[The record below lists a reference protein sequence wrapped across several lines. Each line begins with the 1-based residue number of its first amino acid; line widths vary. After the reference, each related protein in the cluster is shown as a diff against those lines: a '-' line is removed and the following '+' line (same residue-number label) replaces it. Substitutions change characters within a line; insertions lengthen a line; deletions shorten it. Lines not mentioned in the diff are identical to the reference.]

1 MQKPL
6 LIIIGLLIYANIAFA
21 QTLTVYK
28 SDKGVNE
35 TVNKLIEVIQADEK
49 LIYFETVNHDEIARE
64 RGMELDST
72 RSILFEEPTL
82 STTLLQCQPSA
93 ALDLPLEII
102 VWEEYGDVY
111 IGFMDP
117 KFMKRRFMI
126 TDCEETI
133 TELTNVITRISMD
146 ALRQL

>member
-1 MQKPL
+1 MLKPL
-6 LIIIGLLIYANIAFA
+6 LLAAGLFVLMNFGFG
-21 QTLTVYK
+21 QNLTVYR
-28 SDKGVNE
+28 SEKGVE
-35 TVNKLIEVIQADEK
+35 QTVAKLIEVIKTNEE
-49 LIYFETVNHDEIARE
+49 LIYFETVSHDEIARE

-72 RSILFEEPTL
+72 RSILFEEPNL
-82 STTLLQCQPSA
+82 TTQLLQCQPTA

-133 TELTNVITRISMD
+133 VSLTSVMTKVTMD

>member
-1 MQKPL
+1 MLKPL
-6 LIIIGLLIYANIAFA
+6 LIILGLLIYATNSFA

-28 SDKGVNE
+28 SDKGVRE
-35 TVNKLIEVIQADEK
+35 TVDKLVEIINSDK
-49 LIYFETVNHDEIARE
+49 SLIYFETVNHDQIARE

-72 RSILFEEPTL
+72 RSILFEEPNLT
-82 STTLLQCQPSA
+82 TTLLQCQPTA

-102 VWEEYGDVY
+102 VWDEYGDVY
-111 IGFMDP
+111 IGFMDA

-126 TDCEETI
+126 TECEETI
-133 TELTNVITRISMD
+133 QALTGVMTRISMD